1 MSDRKFNLHDGKKGS
16 ALAVRVT
23 PRASRNEIVEL
34 LDDGTIKV
42 RIASPPT
49 DNEANDTLIEF
60 LSQILGVPR
69 SRLDIVAGLTGRD
82 KLISVVD
89 MDADTA
95 HKRILAHLAS
105 SATVTSRKVTVF
117 FINSVGYTTSGRCCR
132 SRR

>member
-1 MSDRKFNLHDGKKGS
+1 MTDRKFNLHDGKKGS

-42 RIASPPT
+42 RIASSPS
-49 DNEANDTLIEF
+49 DDEANDMLIGF
-60 LSQILGVPR
+60 LSEILGVPR

-89 MDADTA
+89 LDADTA
-95 HKRILAHLAS
+95 HQRIVAHL
-105 SATVTSRKVTVF
+105 
-117 FINSVGYTTSGRCCR
+117 G
-132 SRR
+132 